1 MICPPVTA
9 LDDISLAHLQP
20 LVGRSFH
27 TRDLADRLVALRLIS
42 VTDIRPR
49 PKHDPARDP
58 VTNGALEAM
67 SETAMDAPTRR
78 ILPLDPMACRP
89 FSLLF
94 LGPESHPLAE
104 GYYDLEL
111 PWLPLPGLQLTPLGP
126 SGGAAG
132 TGLLYE
138 AVLD

>member
-1 MICPPVTA
+1 MICPPVTR

-20 LVGRSFH
+20 MVGRTFH
-27 TRDLADRLVALRLIS
+27 TRDLADRLVPLRLIS

-49 PKHDPARDP
+49 PKHDPAADP
-58 VTNGALEAM
+58 VTDGALEAM
-67 SETAMDAPTRR
+67 SEAELDTPTRG
-78 ILPLDPMACRP
+78 ILPIDPMASRP

-94 LGPESHPLAE
+94 LGPESVTLTE
-104 GYYDLEL
+104 GCYDLEL
-111 PWLPLPGLQLTPLGP
+111 PWLPLHGLELTPLGP
-126 SGGAAG
+126 GGGVSG